1 MPRMTSSLS
10 QPPPT
15 PSCATAPEIL
25 VGVDVGGTFTDF
37 VFLQDSQVHVVKLPT
52 SPEDQSRAVQ
62 QGIEDRLASVAQA
75 APGAAVLPH
84 ILHGTTVATNTLLER
99 NGAKTALITT
109 RGFRD
114 ILQLG
119 RQNRPYLYRLS
130 QSRLPPLIPDALRF
144 EVSERINARG
154 EVQEALSLP
163 ELHALGPQLV
173 DMQVEC
179 ICIVFLFSFLNP
191 CHEQEAA
198 RILQGYLPHT
208 PLSLSSDVLP
218 EYREYERTVTTA
230 TNAYLQH
237 RVGHYLQNLQDRVPH
252 QSLRIMQSNG
262 GTMRPAT
269 AHQLP
274 VHLLVSG
281 PAGGVVGA
289 YALAQRA
296 LETASPSIMTIDMG
310 GTSTDT
316 ALCHDGIPM
325 TTECELA
332 GLPVCVPMIDIQTVG
347 AGGGSLAYADSAG
360 ILRVGPQSAGAH
372 PGPACYGLGGT
383 QATVTDANLVLGRL
397 PMHQFG
403 DDAVPL
409 ALHPDLAQTAIRT
422 LGQTL
427 HVTSVA
433 ATALGILDVANA
445 AMERALRVVSVERGH
460 NPQDFTLIPFGG
472 AGPLHACT
480 LAEELGI
487 RQILIPP
494 APGTLSAMGLL
505 LARAEHHASR
515 SLLLAGPQ
523 ILVQAN
529 TIAEILAQL
538 AETVLTILNQD
549 DVGTVTVAPYADM
562 RYAGQS
568 YELTI
573 PLAPVVTAES
583 LAQVLDR
590 FHQAHRQRFGYAA
603 PDDPVELVNLRVRGR
618 GQNQDLQLP
627 RSSLPP
633 LPEPPAPDRS
643 VTTWFR
649 AEAPVTIPCWFRNRL
664 QHGNILTGPALVVQ
678 YDSTI
683 LIHPGW
689 QARVDPWSNL
699 MLVPTHL

>member
-1 MPRMTSSLS
+1 MTR
-10 QPPPT
+10 T
-15 PSCATAPEIL
+15 PSSMAPEPARPHASNFL

-37 VFLQDSQVHVVKLPT
+37 VFLQDSRLHVLKLPT
-52 SPEDQSRAVQ
+52 SPADQSQAVQ
-62 QGIEDRLASVAQA
+62 QGITDRLEDVARQTA
-75 APGAAVLPH
+75 AAVPPPH
-84 ILHGTTVATNTLLER
+84 VIHGTTVATNTLLER
-99 NGAKTALITT
+99 NGARTALLTT

-114 ILQLG
+114 VLLLG
-119 RQNRPYLYRLS
+119 RQNRPHLYRLS
-130 QSRLPPLIPDALRF
+130 QSRLPPLIPDDLRF
-144 EVSERINARG
+144 EVTERINARG
-154 EVQEALSLP
+154 EVQEPLARA
-163 ELHALGPQLV
+163 ELHALGPKLAA
-173 DMQVEC
+173 MQIEC

-191 CHEQEAA
+191 DHEQAAA
-198 RILQGYLPHT
+198 RILQEYLPHT
-208 PLSLSSDVLP
+208 PLSLSSAVLP

-230 TNAYLQH
+230 TNAYLQP
-237 RVGHYLQNLQDRVPH
+237 RVGRYLQHLQDRVPH

-262 GTMRPAT
+262 GTMRPDT

-296 LETASPSIMTIDMG
+296 LETSSPAIMTIDMG

-325 TTECELA
+325 TTESELA
-332 GLPVCVPMIDIQTVG
+332 GLPVCVPMIDMQTVG

-360 ILRVGPQSAGAH
+360 VLRVGPQSAGAH
-372 PGPACYGLGGT
+372 PGPVCYGLGGT

-397 PMHQFG
+397 PAKQRG
-403 DDAVPL
+403 NDA
-409 ALHPDLAQTAIRT
+409 ALLELRADLAQTAIRT
-422 LGQTL
+422 LSQTL
-427 HVTSVA
+427 RSA
-433 ATALGILDVANA
+433 SLPATALGILDVANA

-460 NPQDFTLIPFGG
+460 NPQDFTLVPFGG

-480 LAEELGI
+480 LATELGI

-494 APGTLSAMGLL
+494 APGILSAMGLL

-523 ILVQAN
+523 ILDRADTIADILDQLATGVQA
-529 TIAEILAQL
+529 ILS
-538 AETVLTILNQD
+538 QD
-549 DVGTVTVAPYADM
+549 DVGTIVISPYADM

-573 PLAPVVTAES
+573 PLAPAVTIETLTQA
-583 LAQVLDR
+583 LDR

-618 GQNQDLQLP
+618 GQAQDLQLP
-627 RSSLPP
+627 RSTQTAR
-633 LPEPPAPDRS
+633 PEPPAPDLAM
-643 VTTWFR
+643 TTWFST
-649 AEAPVTIPCWFRNRL
+649 EAPVSLPCWHRHHL
-664 QHGNILTGPALVVQ
+664 QHGNTLVGPALVFQ

-683 LIHPGW
+683 LINPGW
-689 QARVDPWSNL
+689 QARVDPWANL
-699 MLVPTHL
+699 ILIPTDR